1 MKKDFVI
8 QITRIVA
15 MFMIIICHLVQEFE
29 NQYIQMT
36 SQFFNVGVFIFIFI
50 SGYLYGAK
58 KIESPKKWLID
69 RFFKIMI
76 PVYIFMIFIFGL
88 EIFRGHNFQ
97 IKSVF
102 IYLFDL
108 QFIFGGVLGAQHLW
122 FLTVIMLCYMLT
134 PILYRNKEKLL
145 KNHKI
150 ILFII
155 AVLAVGLSYVQQ
167 DVGRTFMYI
176 WLYVSA
182 YMYRNRKIDTAKSK
196 IVLILS
202 MIGLFAIRIIVRK
215 FLDGTILY
223 NTIVVCFTQIL
234 LTYNMYWFLN
244 EMFKNVR
251 MERNAF
257 INHLDLI
264 SYYVYIVHMM
274 FITGPVRTMGITKN
288 MIINSVITIGLAWVM
303 GILLYKITNLIFHLT
318 RKEF

>member
-1 MKKDFVI
+1 M
-8 QITRIVA
+8 TG
-15 MFMIIICHLVQEFE
+15 VQ
-29 NQYIQMT
+29 T
-36 SQFFNVGVFIFIFI
+36 V
-50 SGYLYGAK
+50 L
-58 KIESPKKWLID
+58 
-69 RFFKIMI
+69 
-76 PVYIFMIFIFGL
+76 
-88 EIFRGHNFQ
+88 FR
-97 IKSVF
+97 S
-102 IYLFDL
+102 
-108 QFIFGGVLGAQHLW
+108 
-122 FLTVIMLCYMLT
+122 
-134 PILYRNKEKLL
+134 
-145 KNHKI
+145 
-150 ILFII
+150 
-155 AVLAVGLSYVQQ
+155 VQQ

>member
-1 MKKDFVI
+1 MKKNFVV

-76 PVYIFMIFIFGL
+76 PVYIFMIFIFEL

-182 YMYRNRKIDTAKSK
+182 YMYRNHKTDKQKSK
-196 IVLILS
+196 VVLVLSIV
-202 MIGLFAIRIIVRK
+202 GLFIIRIVTRA

-234 LTYNMYWFLN
+234 LSYNIYWFLN
-244 EMFKNVR
+244 EMFRNVKV
-251 MERNAF
+251 ENNIL
-257 INHLDLI
+257 INHLDTI
-264 SYYVYIVHMM
+264 SYYVYITHIM
-274 FITGPVRTMGITKN
+274 FMTGPVRTMGLTKN
-288 MIINSVITIGLAWVM
+288 MFVNSVVSIGLAWVT
-303 GILLYKITNLIFHLT
+303 GILLDRISRGVM
-318 RKEF
+318 RKVK